1 MERLNMNI
9 QGMTCGHCVMA
20 VRKALEGLDGVQVER
35 VAIGGA
41 TVVIDPSR
49 TSNDAIADAIEDEG
63 YTVVSTEPAP
73 TR

>member
-9 QGMTCGHCVMA
+9 EGMTCGHCVIA

-35 VAIGGA
+35 VAVGGA
-41 TVVIDPSR
+41 TVAFDPTH
-49 TSNDAIADAIEDEG
+49 TSNDAIAQAIEDEG
-63 YTVVSTEPAP
+63 YTVASTEPAP